1 MEQSL
6 SREFISQSI
15 LRMSESL
22 ERVKICLDLLD
33 EEDVWKRPN
42 SSSNSI
48 GNLILHLC
56 GNIRQYAVSSLSGAP
71 DTRIRDEEFA
81 AKGGYTKAELWTK
94 IKATVE
100 EAFQSMGMAS
110 VDELL
115 RVRMVQGF
123 ELSGMGIIIH
133 VTEHFSYHTGQIA
146 FWTKSLQDRDLG
158 FYAGMDLNMT
168 NE

>member
-6 SREFISQSI
+6 SSEFISQSI

>member
-33 EEDVWKRPN
+33 EEAVWRRPN
-42 SSSNSI
+42 SSSNSM

-56 GNIRQYAVSSLSGAP
+56 GNIKQYAVSSLSGTP
-71 DTRIRDEEFA
+71 DSRVRDEEFA
-81 AKGGYTKAELWTK
+81 AKGGYTKAELWAK

-100 EAFQSMGMAS
+100 DAFQSMGMAS
-110 VDELL
+110 VDDLL

-146 FWTKSLQDRDLG
+146 FWTKSLQERDLG